1 LNFKYNNIQK
11 GNYLFKFAGVLEEST
26 YKNIQ
31 KYSNSMKWNFID
43 EEQEE
48 YINAYD
54 ARRNLNIIGKAS
66 LIQINI
72 LEDIQVFCN
81 KIYDDKCLKSD
92 DNKCLT
98 CGKGT
103 YYNIE
108 NANEITQYLI
118 GENYYYDFSKRAF
131 IKCHSRCKKCSKE
144 YNNTN
149 MQCDE
154 CLYNEIFFLT
164 KEKIA

>member
-1 LNFKYNNIQK
+1 MNFKYNNILQK

-26 YKNIQ
+26 YENIQ
-31 KYSNSMKWNFID
+31 NYSDSMKWNYIN
-43 EEQEE
+43 EKLTKE

-81 KIYDDKCLKSD
+81 KEYNDKCLKSN

-98 CGKGT
+98 
-103 YYNIE
+103 
-108 NANEITQYLI
+108 EIPQYLI
-118 GENYYYDFSKRAF
+118 GENYYYDF
-131 IKCHSRCKKCSKE
+131 
-144 YNNTN
+144 NVT
-149 MQCDE
+149 
-154 CLYNEIFFLT
+154 
-164 KEKIA
+164 